1 MDEVDLS
8 ILGYLCK
15 DSRMHSTMIANELGL
30 ATSTVHK
37 RIEKMRETGVIKEF
51 SVKVDTAEVGLNVT
65 TFIGV
70 NIEQSKRINIINRLK
85 TIEDVLEI
93 YELLE
98 PYDLL
103 LKVRTFDIHSLKENV
118 LQVLGNM
125 DGIKDSQS
133 ILTTKCHKEVG
144 CAILKKQ

>member
-1 MDEVDLS
+1 MDEVDLA
-8 ILGYLCK
+8 ILERLCK
-15 DSRMHSTMIANELGL
+15 NSRMHSTEIATDLEL

-37 RIEKMRETGVIKEF
+37 RIEKMRETGVIREF
-51 SVKVDTAEVGLNVT
+51 TVKVDTSEVGLTVT

-70 NIEQSKRINIINRLK
+70 NIEQSKRINIINRLRN
-85 TIEDVLEI
+85 IDDVLEI

-118 LQVLGNM
+118 LQVIGNM
-125 DGIKDSQS
+125 DGVKDSQS
-133 ILTTKCHKEVG
+133 ILTTKCHKEKS
-144 CAILKKQ
+144 CIILKK